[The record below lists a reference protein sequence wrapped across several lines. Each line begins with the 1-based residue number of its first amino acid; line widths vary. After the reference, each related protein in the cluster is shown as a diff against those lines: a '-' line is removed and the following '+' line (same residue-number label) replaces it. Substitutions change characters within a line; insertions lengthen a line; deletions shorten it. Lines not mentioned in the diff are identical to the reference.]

1 MRKNTPMVRRLG
13 IRKTEKQIISLLR
26 SQYCIIYLFVYIFF
40 QIFLSFLIISVVCA
54 VPGDNEDVQEL
65 VRYYHNLLY
74 TSKEICGFLLLVHNI
89 MMSLSTFKRLRRR
102 LNLVRRRTPVRAV
115 INEIMELRSQGLVNL
130 GYRAMWRVLNISRNI
145 NVSQETV
152 RICLKEI
159 DGHGVALRTLNRL
172 IRRQYFNRG
181 PNYMIHVDGY
191 DKLKPY
197 GIAIHGAVD
206 GFSRKV
212 LWLEAGPS
220 NNNPRYIVRFYMDFV
235 KEYRFVP
242 KIVRSDAGTENVI
255 MRDLQ
260 IAMRMDHRDDMS
272 GRKSFMIGRST
283 ANQRIARLWGT
294 LNTQFTQFWR
304 NFFVEMC
311 DSGIFSNADPH

>member
-1 MRKNTPMVRRLG
+1 MEVRDKKDRETNN
-13 IRKTEKQIISLLR
+13 KPFTQSV
-26 SQYCIIYLFVYIFF
+26 SYYLSFCLYFF

-152 RICLKEI
+152 RICLK
-159 DGHGVALRTLNRL
+159 
-172 IRRQYFNRG
+172 
-181 PNYMIHVDGY
+181 
-191 DKLKPY
+191 KLT
-197 GIAIHGAVD
+197 D
-206 GFSRKV
+206 ME
-212 LWLEAGPS
+212 WLSELVTGS
-220 NNNPRYIVRFYMDFV
+220 
-235 KEYRFVP
+235 
-242 KIVRSDAGTENVI
+242 
-255 MRDLQ
+255 
-260 IAMRMDHRDDMS
+260 
-272 GRKSFMIGRST
+272 
-283 ANQRIARLWGT
+283 
-294 LNTQFTQFWR
+294 
-304 NFFVEMC
+304 
-311 DSGIFSNADPH
+311 